1 MNSPAKILAVDDKPE
16 YLHALLKV
24 LRLKK
29 YCADVESDSLK
40 VLDLIEK
47 KNYDIFLLDV
57 NMPRLNGTELFE
69 IIRNRFPDC
78 PVIMISGE
86 STIGTAVEMIK
97 KGAYDFIEKPVDP
110 ERLYITI
117 EKALEKSRIF
127 EEMQNLRGKPSTI
140 QKIIGESGVIKKLH
154 TDIKQ
159 LAPTNAKV
167 LITGESG
174 TGKELVAAATHYHS
188 KRTHKPYITINCS
201 AIPGELLESEL
212 FGHKKGSF
220 TGATSDK
227 KGKFLAA
234 DGGSIFLDEI
244 GDMDLRLQAK
254 MLRVLEENEIEV
266 IGENESVKVD
276 VRIISATNKNLAEMV
291 QEGTFR
297 EDLFHRLNT
306 IQLRLPALRER
317 KADIITLAKYFL
329 EKFSV
334 EYKKDNLEFDIGA
347 ELLLCDYD
355 YPGNV
360 RELKNL
366 IERVVIFADGRLITQ
381 IDVERAYGKN
391 NFKAILDIA
400 PDEHNLK
407 NAKAEFEKIFIE
419 RALKKNEWNLQN
431 TANELGLDRSNLFKK
446 MKQFGLNK

>member
-1 MNSPAKILAVDDKPE
+1 MNNPAQILAVDDKPE

-40 VLDLIEK
+40 VLNLIEK

-117 EKALEKSRIF
+117 EKALEKSRLYD
-127 EEMQNLRGKPSTI
+127 EMQALRGKQSSL
-140 QKIIGESGVIKKLH
+140 QKILGESLAIQKLH
-154 TDIKQ
+154 TSIRQ
-159 LAPTNAKV
+159 IAPSKAKV

-174 TGKELVAAATHYHS
+174 TGKELVAAAIHQQS
-188 KRTHKPYITINCS
+188 KRAHKPYITINCS
-201 AIPGELLESEL
+201 SIPGELLESEL

-220 TGATSDK
+220 TGAFSDK

-244 GDMDLRLQAK
+244 GDMDPRLQAK

-266 IGENESVKVD
+266 IGENETVQID
-276 VRIISATNKNLAEMV
+276 VRVISAANKNLAEMV
-291 QEGTFR
+291 REGTFR
-297 EDLFHRLNT
+297 DDLYHRLNT
-306 IQLRLPALRER
+306 IQLRLPPLRER
-317 KADIITLAKYFL
+317 KEDIIILARYFL
-329 EKFSV
+329 EKFSAD
-334 EYKKDNLEFDIGA
+334 YQKKNIEFDIGA
-347 ELLLCDYD
+347 EFTLGNFEYT
-355 YPGNV
+355 GNV

-366 IERVVIFADGRLITQ
+366 IERTVILTDSRIITQ
-381 IDVERAYGKN
+381 ADIINARGKH
-391 NFKAILDIA
+391 DISAA
-400 PDEHNLK
+400 PEIPVDANSLK
-407 NAKAEFEKIFIE
+407 HAKNEFEKLFIE
-419 RALKKNEWNLQN
+419 RALINNDWNLQN
-431 TANELGLDRSNLFKK
+431 TADELGLDRSNLFKK
-446 MKQFGLNK
+446 IKQYGLNK